1 MLKSL
6 FLTLFDPVHRCC
18 PGGFS
23 SYILE
28 KNPHAT
34 GTGISL
40 ETANGG
46 HAYLLEKHHRSRHE
60 ILFCNLTYFQ
70 LGPTQINDDNL
81 RTIPPDI
88 QNRNYDLVLLD
99 GHQLRGQVSAVPW
112 DLYRLEI
119 SQVILALLA
128 VKAGGIIIMKMFRPE
143 TLYAA
148 KILYLLD
155 ILSRGLST
163 CKPRSM
169 HANRGSFYAVAK
181 DVGFGRASERFSEIL
196 ESLKHLWV
204 DLTYGGDEGKGRF
217 MTETDLDFIISTHEI
232 AEVYLD
238 RLMELGRDI
247 WAIQAEALA
256 SLLLK
261 KNVVVSVR

>member
-1 MLKSL
+1 MLKPL
-6 FLTLFDPVHRCC
+6 FLTMFDPVHRCC

-40 ETANGG
+40 ETENGG
-46 HAYLLEKHHRSRHE
+46 HEYLLEIHHRSRHE

-70 LGPTQINDDNL
+70 LDPTHINNNL

-112 DLYRLEI
+112 DVDRLEI

-128 VKAGGIIIMKMFRPE
+128 VKAGGIVIMKMFRPE
-143 TLYAA
+143 TPYTA

-155 ILSRGLST
+155 ILSQGLST

-181 DVGFGRASERFSEIL
+181 GVGLGRASERFSDL
-196 ESLKHLWV
+196 LVSLKLLWV
-204 DLTYGGDEGKGRF
+204 ELTYGGDEGKGRF
-217 MTETDLDFIISTHEI
+217 MTETDLDFIISTNEV

-238 RLMELGRDI
+238 RLMKVGRDI
-247 WAIQAEALA
+247 WAIQAKALA

-261 KNVVVSVR
+261 KNALR